1 MTGECL
7 CGKKTHPP
15 ILLFR
20 INIIKSYPNREGSV
34 FRIDIFE
41 TGHTDMPVETN
52 RIAVRFKN
60 YPISEYTIFITKFF
74 NKIGKLFCAYK
85 GQNFFIFDCYII
97 CISLNES
104 NALLL
109 FV

>member
-1 MTGECL
+1 MPVWKEDSS
-7 CGKKTHPP
+7 P

-85 GQNFFIFDCYII
+85 GQNFSSSIATLYVFL
-97 CISLNES
+97 LNES